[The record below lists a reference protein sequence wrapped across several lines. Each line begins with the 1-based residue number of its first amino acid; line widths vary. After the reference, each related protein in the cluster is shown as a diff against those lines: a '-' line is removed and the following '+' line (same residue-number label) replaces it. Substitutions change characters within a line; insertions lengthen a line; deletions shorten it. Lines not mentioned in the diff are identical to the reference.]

1 MLNLLAAFE
10 KTQHGFY
17 ENRQLVRHVMDQ
29 TIIGSNRRIDPTR
42 RAHLKPDLTPDDND
56 RVEIGPTDLAFAE
69 WKAAGIEA
77 PDMPALREYR
87 LSRLQEQIRKHDCAG
102 LLLFDPLNIRYATDT
117 TNMQLWI
124 AHNAARACFVPPE
137 GKVILWDFHNC
148 EHLSAHLP
156 LVGEVRH
163 GASFFYFET
172 GDKTEAAAAHFV
184 DEVIDVMKSHSSAN
198 KRLAVDKIE
207 TPGYVRL
214 VEKGIEIIEG
224 QMLTEHAR
232 AIKND
237 NEILAMRCAVHAC
250 EMAVEEMRY
259 AMRPGVSENE
269 MWAAL
274 HAGNIKRGGEW
285 IETRILSSGPRTNPW
300 FQECGP
306 RIMQEGDMMAFDT
319 DLVGTYGYC
328 CDISRSWIVGDVAPT
343 EEQKTLYKVAFE
355 HVMTNIGLIK
365 PGMSFAEMTAKAH
378 RLPEEYRAL
387 RYGVLAHG
395 VGLCDEYPCVR
406 YPEDVEAHGY
416 SGTFEP
422 GMTLCV
428 EAYIGAVGGL
438 EGVKLEEQV
447 LITETG
453 CETLSTY
460 RYEDALL
467 A

>member
-1 MLNLLAAFE
+1 
-10 KTQHGFY
+10 
-17 ENRQLVRHVMDQ
+17 MDQ
-29 TIIGSNRRIDPTR
+29 TIIGSNRKIDPTR

-56 RVEIGPTDLAFAE
+56 RVEIGPTALAFAE
-69 WKAAGIEA
+69 WVAAGIEA

-87 LSRLQEQIRKHDCAG
+87 LARLQEQIRAHDCAG

-137 GKVILWDFHNC
+137 GDMVLWDFHNC

-172 GDKTEAAAAHFV
+172 GNHTADAARHFV
-184 DEVIDVMKSHSSAN
+184 DEVISLMRRHGGDN
-198 KRLAVDKIE
+198 RRLAVDKIE
-207 TPGYVRL
+207 HVGYATL
-214 VEKGIEIIEG
+214 IQQGVEVLEG
-224 QMLTEHAR
+224 QVLTEHAR
-232 AIKND
+232 SIKNA
-237 NEILAMRCAVHAC
+237 NELRAMRCAVHAC
-250 EMAVEEMRY
+250 EMAVTEMRE

-328 CDISRSWIVGDVAPT
+328 CDISRSWIVGDVAPSA
-343 EEQKTLYKVAFE
+343 EQRALYRVAHD
-355 HVMTNIGLIK
+355 HVMENIALIE

-378 RLPEEYRAL
+378 RLPEAYRAQ
-387 RYGVLAHG
+387 RYGVIAHG

-416 SGTFEP
+416 DGSFAP

-428 EAYIGAVGGL
+428 EAYVGAVGGK

-447 LITETG
+447 LVTETG
-453 CETLSTY
+453 CEVLS
-460 RYEDALL
+460 RYPFEDTLL

>member
-1 MLNLLAAFE
+1 
-10 KTQHGFY
+10 
-17 ENRQLVRHVMDQ
+17 MDQ
-29 TIIGSNRRIDPTR
+29 TIVGSNRKIDPTR

-56 RVEIGPTDLAFAE
+56 RVEIGPTGLAFAE
-69 WKAAGIEA
+69 WAAAGLAA
-77 PDMPALREYR
+77 PDMPALRDYR
-87 LSRLQEQIRKHDCAG
+87 LARLQDQIRRHDCAG

-137 GKVILWDFHNC
+137 GKVVLWDFHNC

-172 GDKTEAAAAHFV
+172 GDKTADAARHFV
-184 DEVIDVMKSHSSAN
+184 DEVISLMRAHGGDN
-198 KRLAVDKIE
+198 RRLAVDKIE
-207 TPGYVRL
+207 HVGYANL
-214 VEKGIEIIEG
+214 IQQGVEVLEG

-232 AIKND
+232 SIKNE
-237 NEILAMRCAVHAC
+237 NEVRAMRCAIHAC
-250 EMAVEEMRY
+250 EMAVDEMRQ

-306 RIMQEGDMMAFDT
+306 RIMQAGDMMAFDT

-328 CDISRSWIVGDVAPT
+328 CDISRSWIVGDAPPTDDQRALYRVA
-343 EEQKTLYKVAFE
+343 YD
-355 HVMTNIGLIK
+355 HVMTNIDLIQ

-378 RLPEEYRAL
+378 RLPEAYRAQ

-395 VGLCDEYPCVR
+395 VGLCDEYPSVR

-416 SGTFEP
+416 AGCFAP

-428 EAYIGAVGGL
+428 EAYVGAVGGH

-447 LITETG
+447 LVTETG
-453 CETLSTY
+453 CEVLS
-460 RYEDALL
+460 RYPYEEALL

>member
-1 MLNLLAAFE
+1 
-10 KTQHGFY
+10 
-17 ENRQLVRHVMDQ
+17 MDQ

-87 LSRLQEQIRKHDCAG
+87 LSRLQGQIRKHDCAG

-184 DEVIDVMKSHSSAN
+184 DEVIDVMKSHGGAN
-198 KRLAVDKIE
+198 KRLAIDKIE

-237 NEILAMRCAVHAC
+237 NEIRAMRCAVHAC

-319 DLVGTYGYC
+319 DLVDTYGYC

-343 EEQKTLYKVAFE
+343 EEQKTLYKVAYE

-453 CETLSTY
+453 CEMLSTY

>member
-1 MLNLLAAFE
+1 
-10 KTQHGFY
+10 
-17 ENRQLVRHVMDQ
+17 MDQ

-137 GKVILWDFHNC
+137 GKVVLWDFHNC

-184 DEVIDVMKSHSSAN
+184 DEVIDVMKSHGGAN

-237 NEILAMRCAVHAC
+237 NEIRAMRCAVHAC
-250 EMAVEEMRY
+250 EMVVEEMRY

-306 RIMQEGDMMAFDT
+306 RVMQEGDMMAFDT

-343 EEQKTLYKVAFE
+343 EEQKTLYKVAYE

-416 SGTFEP
+416 SGRFEP

-453 CETLSTY
+453 CEMLSTY

>member
-1 MLNLLAAFE
+1 
-10 KTQHGFY
+10 
-17 ENRQLVRHVMDQ
+17 MDQ
-29 TIIGSNRRIDPTR
+29 TIIGSNRKIDPTR
-42 RAHLKPDLTPDDND
+42 RAHLKSDLTPDDND
-56 RVEIGPTDLAFAE
+56 RVEIGPTGLAFTE
-69 WKAAGIEA
+69 WVAAGLAA

-87 LSRLQEQIRKHDCAG
+87 LSRLQDQIRKHDCAG

-137 GKVILWDFHNC
+137 GEMVLWDFHNC

-172 GDKTEAAAAHFV
+172 GNKTADAARHFV
-184 DEVIDVMKSHSSAN
+184 DEVISLMRRHGGDN
-198 KRLAVDKIE
+198 RRLAVDKIE
-207 TPGYVRL
+207 HVGYANLIQQGVDVL
-214 VEKGIEIIEG
+214 EG

-232 AIKND
+232 SIKNE
-237 NEILAMRCAVHAC
+237 NEVRAMRCAIHAC
-250 EMAVEEMRY
+250 EMAVDEMRQ
-259 AMRPGVSENE
+259 AMRPGVCENE

-328 CDISRSWIVGDVAPT
+328 CDISRSWIVGDATPTDEQRALYRVA
-343 EEQKTLYKVAFE
+343 YD
-355 HVMTNIGLIK
+355 HVMTNIDIIK

-378 RLPEEYRAL
+378 RLPEAYQAQ
-387 RYGVLAHG
+387 RYGVIVHG

-416 SGTFEP
+416 EGCFAP

-428 EAYIGAVGGL
+428 EAYVGAVGGH

-447 LITETG
+447 LVTETG
-453 CETLSTY
+453 CEVLSRY
-460 RYEDALL
+460 PYEDALL

>member
-1 MLNLLAAFE
+1 
-10 KTQHGFY
+10 
-17 ENRQLVRHVMDQ
+17 MDQ

-117 TNMQLWI
+117 TNMQLRI

-184 DEVIDVMKSHSSAN
+184 DEVIDVMKSHGGAN

-237 NEILAMRCAVHAC
+237 NEIRAMRCAVHAC

-343 EEQKTLYKVAFE
+343 EEQKTLYKVAYE

-453 CETLSTY
+453 CEMLSTY

>member
-1 MLNLLAAFE
+1 
-10 KTQHGFY
+10 
-17 ENRQLVRHVMDQ
+17 MDQ

-184 DEVIDVMKSHSSAN
+184 DEVIDVMKSHGGAN

-214 VEKGIEIIEG
+214 VEEGIEIIEG

-237 NEILAMRCAVHAC
+237 NEIRAMRCAVHAC

-343 EEQKTLYKVAFE
+343 EEQKTLYKVAYE

-453 CETLSTY
+453 CEMLSTY

>member
-1 MLNLLAAFE
+1 
-10 KTQHGFY
+10 
-17 ENRQLVRHVMDQ
+17 MDQ

-184 DEVIDVMKSHSSAN
+184 DEVIDVMKSHGGAN

-237 NEILAMRCAVHAC
+237 NEIRAMRCAVHAC

-343 EEQKTLYKVAFE
+343 EEQKTLYKVAYE

-422 GMTLCV
+422 GMMLCV

-453 CETLSTY
+453 CEMLSTY

>member
-1 MLNLLAAFE
+1 
-10 KTQHGFY
+10 
-17 ENRQLVRHVMDQ
+17 MDQ

-184 DEVIDVMKSHSSAN
+184 DEVIDVMKSHGGAN

-237 NEILAMRCAVHAC
+237 NEIRAMRCAVYAC
-250 EMAVEEMRY
+250 EMAIKEMRY
-259 AMRPGVSENE
+259 AMLPGVSENE

-395 VGLCDEYPCVR
+395 VGLCDEFPCVR

-453 CETLSTY
+453 CEMLSTY

>member
-1 MLNLLAAFE
+1 
-10 KTQHGFY
+10 
-17 ENRQLVRHVMDQ
+17 MDQ

-184 DEVIDVMKSHSSAN
+184 DEVIDVMKSYGGAN

-237 NEILAMRCAVHAC
+237 NEIRAMRCAVHAC

-269 MWAAL
+269 MWAVL

-328 CDISRSWIVGDVAPT
+328 CDISRSWIVGGVAPT
-343 EEQKTLYKVAFE
+343 EEQKTLYKVAYD

-416 SGTFEP
+416 PGSFEP

-453 CETLSTY
+453 CEMLSTY

>member
-1 MLNLLAAFE
+1 
-10 KTQHGFY
+10 
-17 ENRQLVRHVMDQ
+17 MDQ
-29 TIIGSNRRIDPTR
+29 TVVGSNRKIDPTR
-42 RAHLKPDLTPDDND
+42 RAHLKPDLTPDDNN
-56 RVEIGPTDLAFAE
+56 RVEIGPTGLAFSE
-69 WKAAGIEA
+69 WAAAGLTA
-77 PDMPALREYR
+77 PDIPALREYR
-87 LSRLQEQIRKHDCAG
+87 LARLQEQIRAHDCAG

-124 AHNAARACFVPPE
+124 AHNAARACYVPPE
-137 GKVILWDFHNC
+137 GKMVLWDFHNC

-172 GDKTEAAAAHFV
+172 GNRTADAARHFV
-184 DEVIDVMKSHSSAN
+184 DEVISLMRQYGGDN
-198 KRLAVDKIE
+198 RRLAVDKIE
-207 TPGYVRL
+207 HVGYANL
-214 VEKGIEIIEG
+214 IQQGVEVLEG

-232 AIKND
+232 SIKNE
-237 NEILAMRCAVHAC
+237 NELHAMRCAIHAC
-250 EMAVEEMRY
+250 EMAVDEMRQ

-274 HAGNIKRGGEW
+274 HAGNIRRGGEW

-343 EEQKTLYKVAFE
+343 DQQRTLYTVAYD
-355 HVMTNIGLIK
+355 HVMTNIDLIK

-378 RLPEEYRAL
+378 RLPAAYRAQ
-387 RYGVLAHG
+387 RYGVIAHG

-416 SGTFEP
+416 EGCFAP

-428 EAYIGAVGGL
+428 EAYVGAVGGH

-447 LITETG
+447 LVTETG
-453 CETLSTY
+453 CEVLS
-460 RYEDALL
+460 RYPFEQPLL

>member
-1 MLNLLAAFE
+1 
-10 KTQHGFY
+10 
-17 ENRQLVRHVMDQ
+17 MDQ
-29 TIIGSNRRIDPTR
+29 TIIGSNRKIDPTR

-69 WKAAGIEA
+69 WAAAGIEA
-77 PDMPALREYR
+77 PDMPALRQYR
-87 LSRLQEQIRKHDCAG
+87 LSRLQQQIRKHDCAG

-117 TNMQLWI
+117 TNMQLWTT
-124 AHNAARACFVPPE
+124 HNAARACFVPPE
-137 GKVILWDFHNC
+137 GTVVLWDFHNC

-172 GDKTEAAAAHFV
+172 GDKTDEAAAHFV
-184 DEVIDVMKSHSSAN
+184 DEVIGLMRQYGGDN
-198 KRLAVDKIE
+198 RRLAVDKIE
-207 TPGYVRL
+207 TPGYARL
-214 VEKGIEIIEG
+214 IDHGVTVIEG

-232 AIKND
+232 SIKND
-237 NEILAMRCAVHAC
+237 NEIRAMRCAIHAC

-259 AMRPGVSENE
+259 AMRPGLSENE

-285 IETRILSSGPRTNPW
+285 IETRILASGPRTNPW

-319 DLVGTYGYC
+319 DLIGTYGYC

-343 EEQKTLYKVAFE
+343 EEQKTLYKVAHE
-355 HVMTNIGLIK
+355 HVMTNIGLIR
-365 PGMSFAEMTAKAH
+365 PGMSFAEMTEIAH
-378 RLPEEYRAL
+378 RLPEQYRAL

-395 VGLCDEYPCVR
+395 VGLCDEYPSVR

-416 SGTFEP
+416 SGCFAP

-428 EAYIGAVGGL
+428 EAYIGAEGGG

-447 LITETG
+447 LVTETG
-453 CETLSTY
+453 CELLSTY
-460 RYEDALL
+460 RFEDALL

>member
-1 MLNLLAAFE
+1 
-10 KTQHGFY
+10 
-17 ENRQLVRHVMDQ
+17 MDQ
-29 TIIGSNRRIDPTR
+29 TIIGSNRKIDPTR

-56 RVEIGPTDLAFAE
+56 RVEIGPTGLAFTE
-69 WKAAGIEA
+69 WAAAGLAA
-77 PDMPALREYR
+77 PDMPALREFR
-87 LSRLQEQIRKHDCAG
+87 LSRLQDQIRKHDCAG

-137 GKVILWDFHNC
+137 GEMVLWDFHNC

-172 GDKTEAAAAHFV
+172 GNKTADAARHFV
-184 DEVIDVMKSHSSAN
+184 DEVISLMRRHGGDN
-198 KRLAVDKIE
+198 RRLAVDKIE
-207 TPGYVRL
+207 HVGYANLIQQGVDVL
-214 VEKGIEIIEG
+214 EG

-232 AIKND
+232 SIKNE
-237 NEILAMRCAVHAC
+237 NEVRAMRCAIHAC
-250 EMAVEEMRY
+250 EMAVDEMRQE
-259 AMRPGVSENE
+259 MRPGVCENE

-328 CDISRSWIVGDVAPT
+328 CDISRSWIVGDATPTDEQRALYRVA
-343 EEQKTLYKVAFE
+343 YD
-355 HVMTNIGLIK
+355 HVMTNIDIIK

-378 RLPEEYRAL
+378 RLPEAYQAQ
-387 RYGVLAHG
+387 RYGVIVHG

-416 SGTFEP
+416 EGCFAP

-428 EAYIGAVGGL
+428 EAYVGAVGGH

-447 LITETG
+447 LVTETG
-453 CETLSTY
+453 CEVLSRY
-460 RYEDALL
+460 PYEDALL

>member
-1 MLNLLAAFE
+1 
-10 KTQHGFY
+10 
-17 ENRQLVRHVMDQ
+17 MDQ

-87 LSRLQEQIRKHDCAG
+87 LSRLQEQIRKNDCAG

-156 LVGEVRH
+156 LVSEVRH

-184 DEVIDVMKSHSSAN
+184 DEVIDVMKSHGGAN

-214 VEKGIEIIEG
+214 VENGIEIIEG

-237 NEILAMRCAVHAC
+237 NEIRAMRCAVHAC

-328 CDISRSWIVGDVAPT
+328 CDISRSWIVGDVTPT

>member
-1 MLNLLAAFE
+1 
-10 KTQHGFY
+10 
-17 ENRQLVRHVMDQ
+17 MDQ

-56 RVEIGPTDLAFAE
+56 RVEIGPTDIAFAE

-184 DEVIDVMKSHSSAN
+184 DEVIDVMKSHGGAN

-232 AIKND
+232 SIKNE
-237 NEILAMRCAVHAC
+237 NEIRAMRCAVHAC

-259 AMRPGVSENE
+259 WMRPGVSENE
-269 MWAAL
+269 MWSAL

-328 CDISRSWIVGDVAPT
+328 CDISRSWIVSDVAPT
-343 EEQKTLYKVAFE
+343 EEQKTLYKVAYE

-395 VGLCDEYPCVR
+395 VGLCDEYPSVR

>member
-1 MLNLLAAFE
+1 
-10 KTQHGFY
+10 
-17 ENRQLVRHVMDQ
+17 MDQ

-42 RAHLKPDLTPDDND
+42 RAHLKPDLTPEDND
-56 RVEIGPTDLAFAE
+56 RVEIGPTGLAFAE
-69 WKAAGIEA
+69 WTAAGLAA

-87 LSRLQEQIRKHDCAG
+87 LSRLQEQIRQHDCAG

-137 GKVILWDFHNC
+137 GEMVLWDFHNC

-172 GDKTEAAAAHFV
+172 GDRTADAARHFV
-184 DEVIDVMKSHSSAN
+184 DEVISLIRRHGGDN
-198 KRLAVDKIE
+198 RRLAVDKIE
-207 TPGYVRL
+207 HVGYANL
-214 VEKGIEIIEG
+214 IQQGVEVLEG
-224 QMLTEHAR
+224 QRLTEHAR
-232 AIKND
+232 SIKNE
-237 NEILAMRCAVHAC
+237 NEVRAMRCAIHAC
-250 EMAVEEMRY
+250 EMAVDEMRL

-319 DLVGTYGYC
+319 DLIGTYGYC

-343 EEQKTLYKVAFE
+343 DEQRALYRVAHD
-355 HVMTNIGLIK
+355 HVMTNIDLIR
-365 PGMSFAEMTAKAH
+365 PGMNFAEMTAKAH
-378 RLPEEYRAL
+378 RLPEAYRAQ
-387 RYGVLAHG
+387 RYGVIAHG

-416 SGTFEP
+416 EGCFAP

-428 EAYIGAVGGL
+428 EAYVGAVGGR

-447 LITETG
+447 LVTETG
-453 CETLSTY
+453 CEVLSRY
-460 RYEDALL
+460 PYEDALL

>member
-1 MLNLLAAFE
+1 LRRLKKRSTF
-10 KTQHGFY
+10 FY

-184 DEVIDVMKSHSSAN
+184 DEVIDVMKSHGGAN

-237 NEILAMRCAVHAC
+237 NEIRAMRCAVHAC

-343 EEQKTLYKVAFE
+343 EEQKTLYKVAYE

>member
-1 MLNLLAAFE
+1 
-10 KTQHGFY
+10 
-17 ENRQLVRHVMDQ
+17 MDQ

-184 DEVIDVMKSHSSAN
+184 DEVIDVMKSHGGAN

-237 NEILAMRCAVHAC
+237 NEIRAMRCAVHAC
-250 EMAVEEMRY
+250 EMAVEEMCY

-343 EEQKTLYKVAFE
+343 EEQKTLYKVAYE

-453 CETLSTY
+453 CEMLSTY

>member
-1 MLNLLAAFE
+1 
-10 KTQHGFY
+10 
-17 ENRQLVRHVMDQ
+17 MDQ
-29 TIIGSNRRIDPTR
+29 TIIGSNRKIDPTR

-56 RVEIGPTDLAFAE
+56 RVEIGPTGLAFTE
-69 WKAAGIEA
+69 WVAAGLAA

-87 LSRLQEQIRKHDCAG
+87 LSRLQDQIRKHDCAG

-137 GKVILWDFHNC
+137 GEMVLWDFHNC

-172 GDKTEAAAAHFV
+172 GNKTADAARHFV
-184 DEVIDVMKSHSSAN
+184 DEVISLMRRHGGDN
-198 KRLAVDKIE
+198 RRLAVDKIE
-207 TPGYVRL
+207 HVGYANLIQQGVDVL
-214 VEKGIEIIEG
+214 EG

-232 AIKND
+232 SIKNE
-237 NEILAMRCAVHAC
+237 NEVRAMRCAIHAC
-250 EMAVEEMRY
+250 EMAVDEMRQ
-259 AMRPGVSENE
+259 AMRPGVCENE

-328 CDISRSWIVGDVAPT
+328 CDISRSWIVGDATPTDEQRALYRVA
-343 EEQKTLYKVAFE
+343 YD
-355 HVMTNIGLIK
+355 HVMTNIDIIK

-378 RLPEEYRAL
+378 RLPEAYQAQ
-387 RYGVLAHG
+387 RYGVIVHG

-416 SGTFEP
+416 EGCFAP

-428 EAYIGAVGGL
+428 EAYVGAVGGH

-447 LITETG
+447 LVTETG
-453 CETLSTY
+453 CEVLSRY
-460 RYEDALL
+460 PYEDALL

>member
-1 MLNLLAAFE
+1 
-10 KTQHGFY
+10 
-17 ENRQLVRHVMDQ
+17 MDQ

-184 DEVIDVMKSHSSAN
+184 DEVIDVMKSHGGAN

-207 TPGYVRL
+207 TPGYARL

-237 NEILAMRCAVHAC
+237 NEIRAMRCAVHAC

-406 YPEDVEAHGY
+406 YPEDIEAHGY

-428 EAYIGAVGGL
+428 EAYIGAVGGF

>member
-1 MLNLLAAFE
+1 
-10 KTQHGFY
+10 
-17 ENRQLVRHVMDQ
+17 MDQ

-69 WKAAGIEA
+69 WKVAGIEA

-184 DEVIDVMKSHSSAN
+184 DEVIDVMKSHGGAN

-237 NEILAMRCAVHAC
+237 NEIRAMRCAVHAC

-328 CDISRSWIVGDVAPT
+328 CDISRSWIVGDAAPT
-343 EEQKTLYKVAFE
+343 EEQKTLYKVAYE

-365 PGMSFAEMTAKAH
+365 PGMSFDEMTAKAH

>member
-1 MLNLLAAFE
+1 
-10 KTQHGFY
+10 
-17 ENRQLVRHVMDQ
+17 MDQ
-29 TIIGSNRRIDPTR
+29 TIIGSNRKIDPTR

-69 WKAAGIEA
+69 WAAAGIEA

-102 LLLFDPLNIRYATDT
+102 LLMFDPLNIRYATDT

-137 GKVILWDFHNC
+137 GKVVLWDFHNC

-172 GDKTEAAAAHFV
+172 GDKTDEAAAHFV
-184 DEVIDVMKSHSSAN
+184 DEVIGLMRQHGGEN

-214 VEKGIEIIEG
+214 IEHGVTVIEG

-237 NEILAMRCAVHAC
+237 NEIRAMLCAVHAC

-343 EEQKTLYKVAFE
+343 EEQKTLYKVAYE

-365 PGMSFAEMTAKAH
+365 PGMSFAEMTAVAH
-378 RLPEEYRAL
+378 RLPEQYRAL

-416 SGTFEP
+416 SGCFEP

-428 EAYIGAVGGL
+428 EAYIGAEGGL

-453 CETLSTY
+453 CEPLSTY

>member
-1 MLNLLAAFE
+1 
-10 KTQHGFY
+10 
-17 ENRQLVRHVMDQ
+17 MDQ

-156 LVGEVRH
+156 LVDEVRH

-184 DEVIDVMKSHSSAN
+184 DEVIDVMKSHGGAN

-237 NEILAMRCAVHAC
+237 NEIRAMRCAVHAC

-343 EEQKTLYKVAFE
+343 EEQKTLYKVAYE

-453 CETLSTY
+453 CEMLSTY

>member
-1 MLNLLAAFE
+1 
-10 KTQHGFY
+10 
-17 ENRQLVRHVMDQ
+17 MDQ

-184 DEVIDVMKSHSSAN
+184 DEVIDVMKCHGGAN

-237 NEILAMRCAVHAC
+237 NEIRAMRCAVHAC

-343 EEQKTLYKVAFE
+343 EEQKTLYKVAYE

-387 RYGVLAHG
+387 RYGVVAHG

-428 EAYIGAVGGL
+428 EAYIGAVGGF

>member
-1 MLNLLAAFE
+1 
-10 KTQHGFY
+10 
-17 ENRQLVRHVMDQ
+17 MDQ

-184 DEVIDVMKSHSSAN
+184 DEVIDVMKSHGGAN

-237 NEILAMRCAVHAC
+237 NEIRAMRCAVHAC

-343 EEQKTLYKVAFE
+343 EEQKTLYKVAYE

-406 YPEDVEAHGY
+406 YPEDIEAHGY

-428 EAYIGAVGGL
+428 EAYIGAVGGF

>member
-1 MLNLLAAFE
+1 
-10 KTQHGFY
+10 
-17 ENRQLVRHVMDQ
+17 MDQ

-184 DEVIDVMKSHSSAN
+184 DEVIDVMKSHGGVN

-237 NEILAMRCAVHAC
+237 NEIRAMRCAVHAC

-343 EEQKTLYKVAFE
+343 EEQKTLYKVAYE

-453 CETLSTY
+453 CEMLSTY

>member
-1 MLNLLAAFE
+1 
-10 KTQHGFY
+10 
-17 ENRQLVRHVMDQ
+17 MDQ

-184 DEVIDVMKSHSSAN
+184 DEVIDVMKSHGGAN

-237 NEILAMRCAVHAC
+237 NEIRAMRCAVHAC

-343 EEQKTLYKVAFE
+343 EEQKTLYKVAYE

-406 YPEDVEAHGY
+406 YSEDVEAHGY

-453 CETLSTY
+453 CEMLSTY